1 MYDILG
7 FYQAESVD
15 DAIAA
20 LAADSDAQ
28 LISGGTDVLIQVREG
43 RLAGK
48 RLVSIHEL
56 EELRGISLH
65 QNGDLRIGAT
75 TAFTHITR
83 HPLIQAHVPALG
95 EAVDQVGGPQIRTMG
110 TIGGNVC
117 NGVTSADSASTL
129 MAYDAVFRLKGN
141 CGVRDV
147 SVHDWYTGPGKTV
160 RNHDEILCHILIPQA
175 SYENFGGFYIKY
187 AMRNAMDIATL
198 GVSVNCK
205 LTHDKTAIDTAR
217 IAYGVA
223 AAYPIRSPKTEAWLR
238 DRSLTEALDGV
249 GEMALTDVK
258 PRNSWRASRNL
269 RLQLVETLT
278 KRALH
283 KAILRAGGEIV

>member
-1 MYDILG
+1 MYDISG
-7 FYQAESVD
+7 FYQATSVD

-20 LAADSDAQ
+20 LCANPEAQ

-43 RLAGK
+43 KLAGK

-56 EELRGISLH
+56 KEIEGIARCE
-65 QNGDLRIGAT
+65 NGDLCIGAT
-75 TAFTHITR
+75 TVFTHIAR
-83 HPLIQAHVPALG
+83 HPLIQACVPALG
-95 EAVDQVGGPQIRTMG
+95 EAVDQVGGPQIRAMG
-110 TIGGNVC
+110 TIGGNIC

-129 MAYDAVFRLKGN
+129 MAYDAMLRVKGI
-141 CGVRDV
+141 GGEREV

-160 RNHDEILCHILIPQA
+160 RRHDEVLCHVIIPKA
-175 SYENFGGFYIKY
+175 SFENFGGFYIKF

-205 LTHDKTAIDTAR
+205 LTCDKTAIDTAR

-223 AAYPIRSPKTEAWLR
+223 AAYPIRAPKTEAWLAGKPIV
-238 DRSLTEALDGV
+238 EALAGV
-249 GEMALTDVK
+249 AEQALTDVN

-278 KRALH
+278 QRALRE
-283 KAILRAGGEIV
+283 AILRAGGEIV

>member
-1 MYDILG
+1 MYDITG
-7 FYQAESVD
+7 FYQATSVD

-20 LAADSDAQ
+20 LHTNAEAQ

-43 RLAGK
+43 KLAGK
-48 RLVSIHEL
+48 NLVSIHEL
-56 EELRGISLH
+56 KEIQGISLH

-83 HPLIQAHVPALG
+83 HPLVQANLPALG
-95 EAVDQVGGPQIRTMG
+95 EAVDQVGGPQIRAVG

-129 MAYDAVFRLKGN
+129 MAYDAIFRVKGIG
-141 CGVRDV
+141 GVRDV

-160 RNHDEILCHILIPQA
+160 RLHDEVLCHVIIPQK
-175 SYENFGGFYIKY
+175 SYENFGGFYIKF

-205 LTHDKTAIDTAR
+205 LTADKTAIDTAR

-223 AAYPIRSPKTEAWLR
+223 AAYPIRAPKTEAWLVGK
-238 DRSLTEALDGV
+238 SLAEALSGV
-249 GEMALTDVK
+249 AEVALTDVN

-278 KRALH
+278 QRALH
-283 KAILRAGGEIV
+283 KAILRAGGENI

>member
-7 FYQAESVD
+7 FYQAATVD
-15 DAIAA
+15 EAIAA
-20 LAADSDAQ
+20 LAADPEAQ

-43 RLAGK
+43 KLAGK

-56 EELRGISLH
+56 DELRGISLH

-75 TAFTHITR
+75 TAFTQITR
-83 HPLIQAHVPALG
+83 HPLIQSLVPALG
-95 EAVDQVGGPQIRTMG
+95 EAVDQVGGPQIRAMG

-129 MAYDAVFRLKGN
+129 MSYDAVFRLKGS

-160 RNHDEILCHILIPQA
+160 RGHDEVLCHVIIPQA

-205 LTHDKTAIDTAR
+205 LTSDKTAIETAR

-223 AAYPIRSPKTEAWLR
+223 AAYPIRSPKTEDWLQGR
-238 DRSLTEALDGV
+238 NLAEALDGV
-249 GEMALTDVK
+249 GEVALTDVN

-269 RLQLVETLT
+269 RLQLVEALT
-278 KRALH
+278 KRALRE
-283 KAILRAGGEIV
+283 AILRAGGDVL

>member
-1 MYDILG
+1 MYDITG
-7 FYQAESVD
+7 FYQAKSID
-15 DAIAA
+15 DAVAA
-20 LAADSDAQ
+20 LHADPDAQ

-43 RLAGK
+43 KLAGK
-48 RLVSIHEL
+48 RLISIHEL
-56 EELRGISLH
+56 EELQGISLH

-83 HPLIQAHVPALG
+83 HPLIQVHVPALG
-95 EAVDQVGGPQIRTMG
+95 EAVDQVGGPQIRAMG

-129 MAYDAVFRLKGN
+129 MAYDAVFRLKGTS
-141 CGVRDV
+141 GVRDV

-160 RNHDEILCHILIPQA
+160 RNHDEILCHIIIPQT
-175 SYENFGGFYIKY
+175 SYEDFGGFYIKF

-198 GVSVNCK
+198 GVAVNCK
-205 LTHDKTAIDTAR
+205 LTNDKSAIDTAR

-223 AAYPIRSPKTEAWLR
+223 AAYPIRAPKAEAWLKGKP
-238 DRSLTEALDGV
+238 LTEAVDGV
-249 GEMALTDVK
+249 GEIALTDVN

-278 KRALH
+278 KRALRE
-283 KAILRAGGEIV
+283 AILRAGGEFV

>member
-1 MYDILG
+1 MYDITG
-7 FYQAESVD
+7 FYQAKSID
-15 DAIAA
+15 DAVAA
-20 LAADSDAQ
+20 LHADPDAQ

-43 RLAGK
+43 KLAGK
-48 RLVSIHEL
+48 RLISIHEL
-56 EELRGISLH
+56 EELQGISLH

-95 EAVDQVGGPQIRTMG
+95 EAVDQVGGPQIRAMG

-129 MAYDAVFRLKGN
+129 MAYDAVFRLKGIS
-141 CGVRDV
+141 GVRDV

-160 RNHDEILCHILIPQA
+160 RQHDEILCHVLIPQK
-175 SYENFGGFYIKY
+175 SYEDFGGFYIKF

-198 GVSVNCK
+198 GVAVNCK
-205 LTHDKTAIDTAR
+205 LTNDKSAIDTAR

-223 AAYPIRSPKTEAWLR
+223 AAYPIRAPKTEAWLKGKP
-238 DRSLTEALDGV
+238 LTEAVDGV
-249 GEMALTDVK
+249 GEIALTDVN

-278 KRALH
+278 KRALRE
-283 KAILRAGGEIV
+283 AILRAGGEFV